1 MKKGLLKFKKIL
13 RCLEGRRQLRTALK
27 GESPQK
33 LRKDGRIK
41 IITLNYWDTREKFA
55 KFWKYNASLVEHNF
69 LTWHRN
75 LLKNYF
81 VENHIFLHRVTENRD
96 VRELIKFLEK
106 RYNTIVHEFEMN
118 LDGIDH
124 FHKFNFVAKK
134 SYEIL
139 GDKIL
144 DFDYVFTIGQDN
156 FLINHWKENIFEIF
170 IRLFEKKT
178 SPFNEKLGHYKK
190 EKYNYISHTISENP
204 DWRHFQHNASLQKG
218 FYKIDRCPY
227 ILESVSRA
235 GNLMTAESYLGKGL
249 GEKCLYLK
257 PNPNFYFTEYELKE
271 INGKT
276 TSTLLEIARNK
287 EKTKEVIEKIKYTLY
302 ASLDYY
308 FKHYAI

>member
-13 RCLEGRRQLRTALK
+13 RCLEGRRQLRTTLK

-75 LLKNYF
+75 LPQNYF

-96 VRELIKFLEK
+96 ARELIKFLEK

-144 DFDYVFTIGQDN
+144 DFDYVFTIGHDN
-156 FLINHWKENIFEIF
+156 FIINRLKENFFSILLKLFDRKSDKINEEIGYYQ
-170 IRLFEKKT
+170 RER
-178 SPFNEKLGHYKK
+178 
-190 EKYNYISHTISENP
+190 YNYISHTKPENIE
-204 DWRHFQHNASLQKG
+204 WKYYQHNASVQKG
-218 FYKIDRCPY
+218 FFKISRIPY
-227 ILESVSRA
+227 VLNSVSFS
-235 GNLMTAESYLGKGL
+235 GDLMTAESYLGKCL
-249 GEKCLYLK
+249 GEKCLYLRSNK
-257 PNPNFYFTEYELKE
+257 WLYFSEYKMENLDVKSVNALLELGNNKERLKDAIKE
-271 INGKT
+271 IKP
-276 TSTLLEIARNK
+276 
-287 EKTKEVIEKIKYTLY
+287 
-302 ASLDYY
+302 
-308 FKHYAI
+308 